1 MLKKSQSNI
10 GWFFWFIAALFY
22 SYEFI
27 HRVVPSILTN
37 EMRIAF
43 NVNENQLGLI
53 GATYFYAYAFFQLP
67 AGILIDKYGARRLL
81 ILACAIL
88 TLGSFLFTFTH
99 VSFIAIF
106 SRFLIGAGS
115 AFAFIGCLKIAS
127 YWLSPNLFPLVV
139 GLTNL
144 FGTLG
149 ALSGG
154 MPLSFAVEHYGW
166 QKALVL
172 LSMVGLLLTFLMGFF
187 LHDKRHIGRATMQP
201 LLSGLFLVV
210 KTPQSWLIALY
221 GALLV
226 VPIITLP
233 EMWGVEYLKIAYQIP
248 ATQAASLTH
257 TIFIGTAIGGP
268 ILGFMMSLIRQP
280 LLSMFLATLLAFLAL
295 MLFIFVP
302 EMPYSYLYILLFF
315 YGFFTANML
324 LCFSLITQH
333 FPKWAQGSAIGFTNT
348 IVMIMGGLAQHFTG
362 ILLERLRIQHDF
374 VYLVEDYQL
383 ALTFL
388 PICLVIALFLVLFI
402 KVPLRDATK

>member
-1 MLKKSQSNI
+1 MLKKTHSNI

-22 SYEFI
+22 GYEFI

-67 AGILIDKYGARRLL
+67 AGILIDKYGAKKLL
-81 ILACAIL
+81 MLACAIL
-88 TLGSFLFTFTH
+88 TIGSFLFTFTH
-99 VSFIAIF
+99 ASFIAIF

-127 YWLSPNLFPLVV
+127 HWLSPNLFPLIV

-154 MPLSFAVEHYGW
+154 MPLSFAVEHFGW
-166 QKALVL
+166 QKALVY
-172 LSMVGLLLTFLMGFF
+172 LSLIGLFLTFLMWFF
-187 LHDKRHIGRATMQP
+187 LHDKRHLSKTTMQP
-201 LLSGLFLVV
+201 LLSGLKLVV

-257 TIFIGTAIGGP
+257 TIFIGTAVGGP
-268 ILGFMMSLIRQP
+268 MIGFMMSFIRHP
-280 LLSMFLATLLAFLAL
+280 LLSMFIATLLALLTLIIFL
-295 MLFIFVP
+295 FVP
-302 EMPYSYLYILLFF
+302 ELPYSYLYILLFF

-348 IVMIMGGLAQHFTG
+348 IIMITGGLAQHFTG
-362 ILLERLRIQHDF
+362 IILERLRVQHDF

-388 PICLVIALFLVLFI
+388 PICLITALILLLFFKVQI
-402 KVPLRDATK
+402 KDAIN